1 VFDALSDRFDAI
13 FTRLRKRGKLSDKDL
28 DEVAREI
35 RLALLEADVNFQ
47 VVKRFI
53 TRVKERAAGAEL
65 HKSLTPAQQVIKIVH
80 DELVE
85 TLGGTTGKLTMSSK
99 PPTVI
104 LLAGLQGSGKTT
116 QAGKL
121 ARWIKTQGHDVLL
134 VGADLQRPAAV
145 QQLRV
150 LGERIGVTVFSEPSD
165 PVTVARKAMDEA
177 ARLGKAVV
185 IVDTA
190 GRLQIDDELMDE
202 LREVR
207 DAVHPHNVLL
217 VVDAMTGQEAVNVA
231 EAFNATVPI
240 DGVILTKVDGDA
252 RGGAALSVKEVIG
265 KPILFAGVG
274 EKIDDFEPFHP
285 DRMAQRILGMGDV
298 MTLIEKAEQ
307 VYDQDQAVKAEAKL
321 RQGQF
326 TLEDFLDQ
334 LQQVKKM
341 GSIQS
346 ILKMIPGLPK
356 EMRNA
361 EVDDKELKR
370 VEAIIRSM
378 TPFERDNPQ
387 LINGSRRLRIAKGSG
402 TTTTDVNKLL
412 KEFKMMQ
419 QLMKSAMG
427 RPGKKGRAMPGGLPA
442 GFPGM
447 PGR

>member
-53 TRVKERAAGAEL
+53 ARVKERAADAEI

-80 DELVE
+80 EELVE
-85 TLGGTTGKLTMSSK
+85 TLGGTSGKLTMSPK

-207 DAVHPHNVLL
+207 DAVQPHNVLL
-217 VVDAMTGQEAVNVA
+217 VIDAMTGQEAVNVA
-231 EAFNATVPI
+231 EAFHATVPI

-274 EKIDDFEPFHP
+274 EKIDEFEPFHP

-298 MTLIEKAEQ
+298 MTLIEKAEEHF
-307 VYDQDQAVKAEAKL
+307 DQEQAVKAEAKL
-321 RQGQF
+321 RQGKF
-326 TLEDFLDQ
+326 TLDDFLEQ

-378 TPFERDNPQ
+378 TPSERDNPQ
-387 LINGSRRLRIAKGSG
+387 IINGSRRLRIAKGSG

-442 GFPGM
+442 GFPGV